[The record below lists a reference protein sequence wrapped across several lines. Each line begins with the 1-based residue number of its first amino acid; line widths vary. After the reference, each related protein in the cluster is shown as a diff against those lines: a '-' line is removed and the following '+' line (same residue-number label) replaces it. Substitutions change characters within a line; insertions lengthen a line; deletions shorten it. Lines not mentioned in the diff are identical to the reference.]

1 MTTPFDRRLLWVHW
15 QGEVV
20 RENSIEALA
29 DNIKRESPNI
39 SGVVIN
45 TSTGAQWQGAFDGR
59 RALAIDGPGDVQRW
73 GHVLAERGLSL
84 HVWAALRGEDITAE
98 SNLVIAAC
106 KVSGVQ
112 TMLLRVEPD
121 TFQSAADARALMTR
135 VRAALPPEFHLGL
148 NFDSRG
154 TQPGSIY
161 LQEWLP
167 YVQSLHPTIFYW
179 DYSGGRQGP
188 EPCLDDAFGTLARY
202 GLPVV
207 PMLQTYPTPS
217 PVPEEQVVHAADYAF
232 AKGAAGLTLFRY
244 GGEGSGAAVQSA
256 LRRIDPRR
264 QIAAPNPAQ
273 RVFLVRA
280 AYLRARDMPGIRAR
294 TVARLEAGTVV
305 KVQANSRAESDGY
318 IWWQGEQGWLAQ
330 GRIDHRQALMIDIT
344 PNVPPD
350 GLNPPGEFMPYIEHT
365 APDVPQKR
373 FRVATNGLTIRTQPE
388 LAHEHLRGATL
399 KRGDEIVVD
408 ADAWAEQNGFLWW
421 GHGSGWSTEYSL
433 TSGLRLLDDRTPD
446 VQRVAHPPVDLPAA
460 QADSQSLSVQ
470 ALASLTASPTPAGP
484 TVPIKRFK
492 VLSRSLNVRSAP
504 GLSQRAVSAS
514 LRAGA
519 EISVRADAW
528 REVDGYVWWQHST
541 GWSAERIINGSQRF
555 MQDLTPEIAR
565 IDLKPPPVPAP
576 TPIPPPKPAPGGPQR
591 YRVVALG
598 VTIRDEPNTNA
609 IRVGRLRQGEELL
622 IDPANIITNDGYTW
636 VKHDSGWSAVRS
648 LDGKEELMLNI
659 DALPLVGGLVQRM
672 PVRLEETEWVQ
683 YYGNT
688 SFAYRYG
695 TSFSYQKYAQGLHS
709 GIDLGKYASTRAN
722 PSIFAAVNGLFDG
735 RGLKYGP
742 NRVDVLVGDYRII
755 YGHLGSPA
763 NLPRRAPVQ
772 PDTVMGLIEN
782 SQRHLHFEIRYRD
795 RYILNPLLLM
805 PKMMVDELVGRFPP
819 ESNTFMKTGTWDRW
833 LTPLDQPVIRL
844 GGEVIGPTA

>member
-29 DNIKRESPNI
+29 DAIKRESPNV
-39 SGVVIN
+39 SGVVVN

-73 GHVLAERGLSL
+73 VHVLTERGLSM
-84 HVWAALRGEDITAE
+84 HGWAVLRGEDILAE
-98 SNLVIAAC
+98 SDLVIAAC
-106 KVSGVQ
+106 KVPGLQ
-112 TMLLRVEPD
+112 TMLLHVEAGV
-121 TFQSAADARALMTR
+121 FKSAADARLLITR

-148 NFDSRG
+148 NFDLRG
-154 TQPGSIY
+154 SSIY

-179 DYSGGRQGP
+179 DTSGGRQGP
-188 EPCLDDAFGTLARY
+188 DSYLDDAFGTLVRY
-202 GLPVV
+202 GLPII
-207 PMLQTYPTPS
+207 PMLQTYPRPS

-232 AKGAAGLTLFRY
+232 VKGAVGLTFFRY
-244 GGEGSGAAVQSA
+244 GGEGSGAAVQLA

-264 QIAAPNPAQ
+264 QIIVPNPAQ
-273 RVFLVRA
+273 RTFLIRA
-280 AYLRARDMPGIRAR
+280 SFLRSREIPGIKAP
-294 TVARLEAGTVV
+294 TVARIEAGTVV
-305 KVQANSRAESDGY
+305 KVNAKSRAEADGY
-318 IWWQGEQGWLAQ
+318 VWWQGEQGWLAQ

-344 PNVPPD
+344 PNVPPY
-350 GLNPPGEFMPYIEHT
+350 GLNPLGEFVPYIEHT

-373 FRVATNGLTIRTQPE
+373 FRVATNALSVRDQPE
-388 LAHEHLRGATL
+388 LAHEYLRSATL
-399 KRGDEIVVD
+399 KRGDEMVVD
-408 ADAWAEQNGFLWW
+408 ADVWAEQDGFMWW
-421 GHGSGWSTEYSL
+421 GHGSGWSTEQSL
-433 TSGLRLLDDRTPD
+433 GSGLRLLDDLTRD
-446 VQRVAHPPVDLPAA
+446 VQRVEHPPVDAPIASA
-460 QADSQSLSVQ
+460 QSVPEELIA
-470 ALASLTASPTPAGP
+470 ALATSPTPAEP
-484 TVPIKRFK
+484 TVAIKRFR
-492 VLSRSLNVRSAP
+492 VLSPTLNVRSAP

-528 REVDGYVWWQHST
+528 READGYVWWQHGT
-541 GWSAERIINGSQRF
+541 GWSAERTISGSQRH
-555 MQDLTPEIAR
+555 MQDLTPEIPR
-565 IDLKPPPVPAP
+565 VDTSLPPVPAP
-576 TPIPPPKPAPGGPQR
+576 TPIPIPKPIPGIHR
-591 YRVVALG
+591 YRVIALG

-622 IDPANIITNDGYTW
+622 IDPAGIIQNDNYYW
-636 VKHDSGWSAVRS
+636 AKHDSGWSAIRS

-659 DALPLVGGLVQRM
+659 DTLPLLGTLVQRM

-695 TSFSYQKYAQGLHS
+695 TIYSYHTYAQGLHS
-709 GIDLGKYASTRAN
+709 GIDLGKFVSN
-722 PSIFAAVNGLFDG
+722 FNKPSVFAALDGLFDG

-755 YGHLGSPA
+755 YGHIGSPA
-763 NLPRRAPVQ
+763 NLPRRAPVT
-772 PDTVMGLIEN
+772 PDTIMGTMEN

-795 RYILNPLLLM
+795 RYILNPLLMM
-805 PKMMVDELVGRFPP
+805 PAGLAAELIGRFPP
-819 ESNTFMKTGTWDRW
+819 TETTFMKTAASNRW
-833 LTPLDQPVIRL
+833 LTPFDQPVIRL